1 MNKTDLVASIAQKTG
16 LTKKDSEKAIE
27 AFIETV
33 QENLAA
39 GHKITLAGFGT
50 FEVKH
55 KAERMGVNP
64 KTKKPMKIAATKAP
78 AFKISKTLKAIVAG
92 K

>member
-39 GHKITLAGFGT
+39 GHKITLAGFG
-50 FEVKH
+50 
-55 KAERMGVNP
+55 R
-64 KTKKPMKIAATKAP
+64 
-78 AFKISKTLKAIVAG
+78 
-92 K
+92 